1 MSDAPTPAEPARA
14 KRPYKR
20 RVRIE
25 DGASNPS
32 EDPVPAAPEPV
43 AAPAPEPAESS
54 SEPAAAPEIVEA
66 QVKRP
71 RQRTRVTRGA
81 SHPDAPSEEHAEHYR
96 QQTESILRQRQAEA
110 ISHDM
115 APANKGETVAKL
127 RAQCVMAL
135 EQYDATVRGNYTG
148 FVRIDPSELNDVNVL
163 REYLKQIKKQ
173 TVLGRDGAKAFNNMQ
188 MLAKGYSTLNEAVP
202 MTRLLFDARGLPRA
216 LDKNREA
223 YVQDLGEL
231 AQDYP
236 EITMMQGPEV
246 RLTARLLEDLA
257 ATHAANKA
265 IEKKREIQKN

>member
-1 MSDAPTPAEPARA
+1 MSDAPTPAEPVRA

-32 EDPVPAAPEPV
+32 EAAVEAAVEAVPEPAAVAAEASSDPVPE
-43 AAPAPEPAESS
+43 
-54 SEPAAAPEIVEA
+54 PEITEA

-81 SHPDAPSEEHAEHYR
+81 SHPEAPSEEHAEHYR
-96 QQTESILRQRQAEA
+96 QQSDAILRQRQAEA
-110 ISHDM
+110 ISHDL
-115 APANKGETVAKL
+115 APSNKGETVAKL

-135 EQYDATVRGNYTG
+135 EQYDSTVRGNFTG
-148 FVRIDPSELNDVNVL
+148 FVRIDPSDINDVNVL

-202 MTRLLFDARGLPRA
+202 LSRMFFDARGLPKV
-216 LDKNREA
+216 LDRNREA

-246 RLTARLLEDLA
+246 RLSARLIEDLA
-257 ATHAANKA
+257 ATHAANKVL
-265 IEKKREIQKN
+265 EMKREMQKK